1 MGAMCHGVNGVNSVA
16 GVGTNDT
23 TDTTDTTDTNIT
35 PVMISPAHRMSAVK
49 PHLFAQLNRRK
60 AELRAAGVNVIALD
74 MGSPD
79 LPPAPHIV
87 EALVRSARR
96 PDGYGYGEFSGSPTV
111 KRAFARFYA
120 QRFGVEL
127 DPEREV
133 LLLLGSK
140 EGIYHLSFAYLDSGD
155 IALVP
160 DPGYPTYAA
169 AARLAGATVHAVRL
183 ERVRG
188 MGGGGVHG
196 VSGVNGVE
204 DVMWLPALERIPKDI
219 VKRAKVLWLN
229 YPNNPTASIAP
240 CAFFER
246 AVAFCQQ
253 HGILLAHDNAYSE
266 TGFDGYRAPSVLQ
279 MRGAKDTAVEFFSL
293 SKAYNIAGMRVGALV
308 GHPEVVK
315 TVAALK
321 SNVDTGAFAAIQD
334 AAIAA
339 LTGDQSWL
347 EARQEVYRQRRDLC
361 VAALRAL
368 GCEVAL
374 PQATIYLWA
383 RLPHGE
389 TDSAAWCEAVLEAT
403 GVSFTPGVAFG
414 QSGEGYFR
422 VALTAPLERLREAM
436 ERLAAYMQRSDRP
449 SATGTDG
456 AHDRR
461 LKHAVLA

>member
-1 MGAMCHGVNGVNSVA
+1 M
-16 GVGTNDT
+16 T
-23 TDTTDTTDTNIT
+23 
-35 PVMISPAHRMSAVK
+35 MIPPARRMSAVK
-49 PHLFAQLNRRK
+49 PHLFARLNRRK
-60 AELRAAGVNVIALD
+60 AELRAAGVDVIALD

-96 PDGYGYGEFSGSPTV
+96 PDSYGYGEFSGSSAV

-127 DPEREV
+127 NPEREV

-155 IALVP
+155 VALVP
-160 DPGYPTYAA
+160 DPGYPTYAS

-183 ERVRG
+183 ERARG
-188 MGGGGVHG
+188 ANGVGSVSSVGGG
-196 VSGVNGVE
+196 E
-204 DVMWLPALERIPKDI
+204 DVMWLPVLESIPED
-219 VKRAKVLWLN
+219 VVARAKVLWLN
-229 YPNNPTASIAP
+229 YPNNPTASIASR
-240 CAFFER
+240 AFFEH
-246 AVAFCQQ
+246 AVAFCRQR
-253 HGILLAHDNAYSE
+253 GILLAHDHAYSE
-266 TGFDGYRAPSVLQ
+266 TGYDGYRAPSVLQ
-279 MRGAKDTAVEFFSL
+279 VRDAKDVAVEFFSL
-293 SKAYNIAGMRVGALV
+293 SKAYNVAGMRVGALV

-334 AAIAA
+334 AAVAA
-339 LTGDQSWL
+339 LTGDQAWL
-347 EARQEVYRQRRDLC
+347 EERQEIYRRRREVC

-374 PQATIYLWA
+374 PRATIYLWA
-383 RLPHGE
+383 RLPRGE
-389 TDSAAWCEAVLEAT
+389 VDSAAWCTAVLEAT

-414 QSGEGYFR
+414 QNGEGHFR

-436 ERLAAYMQRSDRP
+436 ERLATYLQRSGRP
-449 SATGTDG
+449 SPMGTDG
-456 AHDRR
+456 AYDHP
-461 LKHAVLA
+461 LAHAVLA

>member
-1 MGAMCHGVNGVNSVA
+1 
-16 GVGTNDT
+16 
-23 TDTTDTTDTNIT
+23 
-35 PVMISPAHRMSAVK
+35 MISPARRLSAVK
-49 PHLFAQLNRRK
+49 PHLFARLNRRK
-60 AELRAAGVNVIALD
+60 AELRAASVDVIALD

-96 PDGYGYGEFSGSPTV
+96 PDSYGYGEFSGSPAV
-111 KRAFARFYA
+111 KRAFAYFYA

-140 EGIYHLSFAYLDSGD
+140 EGIYHLSFAYLDPGD
-155 IALVP
+155 VALVP

-169 AARLAGATVHAVRL
+169 AARLAGATVHAVPL

-188 MGGGGVHG
+188 TRGDGVDGVNGVGSVGGVNG
-196 VSGVNGVE
+196 VSSVGGVE
-204 DVMWLPALERIPKDI
+204 DVMWLPALERIPKD
-219 VKRAKVLWLN
+219 VAARAKVLWLN

-240 CAFFER
+240 RTFFER

-253 HGILLAHDNAYSE
+253 HSILLAHDNAYSE
-266 TGFDGYRAPSVLQ
+266 TGYDGYRAPSVLQ
-279 MRGAKDTAVEFFSL
+279 VRGAKDIAIEFFSL
-293 SKAYNIAGMRVGALV
+293 SKAYNVAGMRVGALV

-347 EARQEVYRQRRDLC
+347 EARQEIYRRRRDLC

-374 PQATIYLWA
+374 PHATIYLWA

-389 TDSAAWCEAVLEAT
+389 TDSAAWCAAVLEAA

-436 ERLAAYMQRSDRP
+436 ERLAAYVQRSDRP

-456 AHDRR
+456 AHDHC
-461 LKHAVLA
+461 LEHAVLA